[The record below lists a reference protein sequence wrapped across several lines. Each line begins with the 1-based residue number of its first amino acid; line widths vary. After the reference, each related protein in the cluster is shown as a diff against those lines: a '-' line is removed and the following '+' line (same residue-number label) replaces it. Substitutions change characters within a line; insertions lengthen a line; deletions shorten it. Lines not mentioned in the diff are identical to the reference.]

1 MSTDATA
8 SLDSSTQSV
17 SPRRSRWHYVYFL
30 VAAIDI
36 AAISAS
42 LSFSREI
49 IADFSDAVHVN
60 HRWVQRQGHYS
71 DLAELAS
78 ELTMPGTDV
87 FESKNIDREELRLK
101 TAQSRFE
108 EQLEIA
114 KTEARLHVSSDQVD
128 DVVRGLSRFGGHVEE
143 VITQSREI
151 MRLANDQEYE
161 AAVHHLA
168 LMNHAGG
175 ESSKEMSE
183 LNQFIRGI
191 HDTRFEVQLAEA
203 ETVKGYQ
210 SWFGGVVLIMI
221 GFGSWYGHK
230 LSRTM
235 QNSIETS
242 AKQAAVLA
250 DQEARLRTIFNTA
263 SEGII
268 TISGQGAI
276 EECNEATLELFQ
288 CEESELIGTQLS
300 ALVERVDDD
309 PNSDESHHARILDT
323 NSLIGTKQVL
333 VAYRPCGTKFYVQF
347 SAAEVKFNDHS
358 VITGILTDITGQKAI
373 EEQLHEARLAA
384 ESATATKSQF
394 LANMSHEIR
403 TPMSAIIGYS
413 DLLLDPE
420 QATDDRVNC
429 VSTIRRNADHL
440 LTLINDILDLSKIE
454 ADRMTVEEIGC
465 SPCQLVSD
473 VSSLMRV
480 RATENDI
487 DFHVIY
493 DSAIPASIN
502 SDPVRIRQV
511 LINLVGNAIN
521 FTKDGAVKVHVWTE
535 ELDGDNPTINFR
547 VVDSGIGMTEEQKS
561 RLFRPF
567 TQADYSTTRKFGG
580 TGLGLTI
587 SQKLVSLMGGEI
599 SVSSVSGLGS
609 CFEFALPTGS
619 LENVEI
625 ITDPSETASATT
637 PDQAAGS
644 SNLTDVAANVLLAE
658 DGVDNRRLISFHL
671 KKAGCQVTTA
681 ENGKIAFDEATAAEK
696 RGESFDII
704 FMDMQMPV
712 MDGYQ
717 ASSELRQA
725 GYKGQICALT
735 AHAMNGDHE
744 KCINAGCDDYLTK
757 PIDVDKLISAVRK
770 SWDGVSTPASSAVAA
785 TASPKSL
792 TLEAEL
798 ASVETTNSPTP
809 VVAEPVATPV
819 PVEAPKLVE
828 PTVAAD
834 PVPESVIEQ
843 PLPVSDPEVT
853 SESTDTPPASIAQSE
868 VAAVEPLI
876 SDFADDPD
884 MLEIIEMFIDGLH
897 ERIES
902 IQAAF
907 NDRIFTTV
915 SGIAHQL
922 KGAAGGYGYPT
933 LSELG
938 FEVEQLA
945 EQNAPDQQIEEA
957 LTLLIEQCHR
967 AIVGVH
973 GSDSVTTAT
982 SSPESV
988 VPAPSESIASPAEA
1002 VTNDR
1007 QSEMLETIHQ
1017 EVPEV
1022 AQPVTSEHVVSSAL
1036 GDIAARIES
1045 LNDPNVDGQQL
1056 SAALMSLAQVLGN
1069 ANSDKQSADS
1079 LS

>member
-1 MSTDATA
+1 
-8 SLDSSTQSV
+8 
-17 SPRRSRWHYVYFL
+17 
-30 VAAIDI
+30 
-36 AAISAS
+36 
-42 LSFSREI
+42 
-49 IADFSDAVHVN
+49 
-60 HRWVQRQGHYS
+60 
-71 DLAELAS
+71 
-78 ELTMPGTDV
+78 
-87 FESKNIDREELRLK
+87 
-101 TAQSRFE
+101 
-108 EQLEIA
+108 
-114 KTEARLHVSSDQVD
+114 
-128 DVVRGLSRFGGHVEE
+128 
-143 VITQSREI
+143 

-203 ETVKGYQ
+203 EAVKGYQ
-210 SWFGGVVLIMI
+210 SSFGGVVLIMI
-221 GFGSWYGHK
+221 GFDSWYGHK

-235 QNSIETS
+235 QTSIETS
-242 AKQAAVLA
+242 ARPAAALA
-250 DQEARLRTIFNTA
+250 DQQARLKTIFNTA

-268 TISGQGAI
+268 TISDQGAI

-300 ALVERVDDD
+300 GLVERVIVDNDDR
-309 PNSDESHHARILDT
+309 HHARIIDI
-323 NSLIGTKQVL
+323 NSLIGTKRVL

-358 VITGILTDITGQKAI
+358 VITGILTDITEQKGI
-373 EEQLHEARLAA
+373 EEQLHEARLDA
-384 ESATATKSQF
+384 ESATAAKSQF

-420 QATDDRVNC
+420 QTTDDRVNC

-440 LTLINDILDLSKIE
+440 LTLINDMLDLSKIE

-487 DFHVIY
+487 DFHVNY
-493 DSAIPASIN
+493 DSAIPASIS

-511 LINLVGNAIN
+511 LINLVGNAIK

-535 ELDGDNPTINFR
+535 ELDGDNPTIHFR
-547 VVDSGIGMTEEQKS
+547 VVDSGIEMTEDQKS

-567 TQADYSTTRKFGG
+567 TQADCSTTRKFGG

-587 SQKLVSLMGGEI
+587 SQKLVNLMGGEI
-599 SVSSVSGLGS
+599 SVSSVPGLGS
-609 CFEFALPTGS
+609 YFEFALPTGS

-625 ITDPSETASATT
+625 ITDPSETASETS

-644 SNLTDVAANVLLAE
+644 SDLTDVAANVLLAE
-658 DGVDNRRLISFHL
+658 DGVVNRLLISFHL
-671 KKAGCQVTTA
+671 KKAGCLVTTA

-696 RGESFDII
+696 RGEPFDII

-712 MDGYQ
+712 IDGYQ

-725 GYKGQICALT
+725 GYKGLICALT
-735 AHAMNGDHE
+735 AHAMNGDRE

-757 PIDVDKLISAVRK
+757 PINFDKLISAVRK
-770 SWDGVSTPASSAVAA
+770 SWDGVSTPANSSVAVN
-785 TASPKSL
+785 ASPHSL
-792 TLEAEL
+792 TLEAEP
-798 ASVETTNSPTP
+798 ASAEAATSPTP
-809 VVAEPVATPV
+809 VVAEPVAAAM
-819 PVEAPKLVE
+819 PVEAPKPVE
-828 PTVAAD
+828 QTVAVV

-843 PLPVSDPEVT
+843 PLPVSTPEVAPETT
-853 SESTDTPPASIAQSE
+853 STPAASSAPSE
-868 VAAVEPLI
+868 LASVEPLI

-907 NDRIFTTV
+907 NGRIFTTV

-922 KGAAGGYGYPT
+922 KGAAGGYGYPS
-933 LSELG
+933 LSELA
-938 FEVEQLA
+938 FEVEQLVK
-945 EQNAPDQQIEEA
+945 QNALEQQIEEA
-957 LTLLIEQCHR
+957 LTLLLEQCHR
-967 AIVGVH
+967 AIVGVR
-973 GSDSVTTAT
+973 GSDFVTTAA
-982 SSPESV
+982 SSPKSIA
-988 VPAPSESIASPAEA
+988 PALSEPIASPVEA
-1002 VTNDR
+1002 ATNDR

-1022 AQPVTSEHVVSSAL
+1022 AQSVTSEPVVSSAL
-1036 GDIAARIES
+1036 GGIAARIES
-1045 LNDPNVDGQQL
+1045 LDDPNVDGQQL
-1056 SAALMSLAQVLGN
+1056 SAALMSLAQVLEN
-1069 ANSDKQSADS
+1069 ADSDKQSAES